1 MTETFKLDGP
11 SREALLDRAA
21 QGAIGRGLDRPEGSL
36 KVTGQAEYAADVR
49 LDGMVHGVLARAR
62 ETGAI
67 TDHRLEALKAMPGVL
82 LVLTDGIPRN
92 PAQGAVTTA
101 PPAAD
106 GVAYAGQPT
115 ALIVA
120 ERFEDAWHAALAYD
134 PQITPVTHD
143 LDPETAT
150 TVEKPEEKQRADDGW
165 QETWDAAPSK
175 VDITVT
181 TPSLTSAAMEPH
193 AAIAAWEGEHL
204 TLRGGLQ
211 MLKFNRQSLAEA
223 LDIPAENVRLLAP
236 YVGGGFGSKLGVAQE
251 AVAAALAAKR
261 LGRPVSVV
269 MHRRQVFEA
278 TMRRSESRQ
287 RIRLACDDAGNIRA
301 TAQEYRVSNLPE
313 EGFSEPIARADRAFY
328 ATDKLKITHE
338 IARIH
343 RMAAGSVRAPG
354 QAIGIPAF
362 EMALDELAEAAGI
375 DPLDL
380 RLKNTVKTDPISALP
395 FSSFPLAET
404 LNAGAKAFGWQH
416 RPPRH
421 TQDGEWWIG
430 QGLASAIRGHVA
442 VGAQARVTLTRD
454 GAVVET
460 DQTDLGTGSYA
471 ILRQI
476 TAEMIGLDP
485 AAVEVRLGDTAFPPA
500 FGSGGSAGAASSGT
514 AVLLACRAL
523 RKRIAD
529 SLDAG
534 SDDLTLKDGH
544 AIHGNRRIALAEV
557 VPQDGWSEDGEVE
570 AGDVSEKVR
579 TTTCGAIFAEVA
591 VNEVT
596 GEIRVRQMHGTFSA
610 GRILNRKTATSQ
622 CHGGLIWGIGMAL
635 MEELQHDPRDGA
647 VVNRDFA
654 QFHIPANADVPPL
667 VVDFLDAPDD
677 WGGPLGALGL
687 GELSISGAAGAIL
700 NAVYNAAGIRIYDM
714 PATPDKV
721 LDALDRRPA

>member
-1 MTETFKLDGP
+1 MTETLKLDGP

-21 QGAIGRGLDRPEGSL
+21 QGAIGRGLDRPEGPL
-36 KVTGQAEYAADVR
+36 KVTGQAGYAADAR

-62 ETGAI
+62 QTGTI

-92 PAQGAVTTA
+92 PAQGAVPTA

-106 GVAYAGQPT
+106 GVAYTGQPT

-134 PQITPVTHD
+134 PQITPVAHD
-143 LDPETAT
+143 LDPETAA
-150 TVEKPEEKQRADDGW
+150 TVETPEDKQRADDGW
-165 QETWDAAPSK
+165 QDTWDAAPTK
-175 VDITVT
+175 VDVTVI
-181 TPSLTSAAMEPH
+181 TPSLTSAPMEPH
-193 AAIAAWEGEHL
+193 AAIAMWEGDRL

-211 MLKFNRQSLAEA
+211 MLKFNRQSLADA
-223 LDIPAENVRLLAP
+223 LDMPVEKIRLLAP

-251 AVAAALAAKR
+251 AVAAALAAKQ

-287 RIRLACDDAGNIRA
+287 RIRLACDDAGIIRA
-301 TAQEYRVSNLPE
+301 TAQEYRVSNLPGE
-313 EGFSEPIARADRAFY
+313 AFSEPVARADRAFY

-354 QAIGIPAF
+354 EAIGIPAF

-375 DPLDL
+375 DPLEL
-380 RLKNTVKTDPISALP
+380 RLKNTVEADPISGLP
-395 FSSFPLAET
+395 FSSYPLAAT
-404 LNAGAKAFGWQH
+404 LKAGAKAFGWQH
-416 RPPRH
+416 RPPR
-421 TQDGEWWIG
+421 QQQEGEWWIG
-430 QGLASAIRGHVA
+430 QGLASAIRGHFA
-442 VGAQARVTLTRD
+442 AEAEARVSLTAQ
-454 GAVVET
+454 GAIVET
-460 DQTDLGTGSYA
+460 DQTDIGTGSYA

-476 TAEMIGLDP
+476 TAEMLGLDP
-485 AAVEVRLGDTAFPPA
+485 ADVEVRLGDTAFPPA

-523 RKRIAD
+523 RKRIAA
-529 SLDAG
+529 SLDAAP
-534 SDDLTLKDGH
+534 DDLTLKDGH
-544 AIHGNRRIALAEV
+544 VIHGNRRTALAQI
-557 VPQDGWSEDGEVE
+557 VPQEGWCEQGHVA
-570 AGDVSEKVR
+570 AGDISDKVR
-579 TTTCGAIFAEVA
+579 TTTCGAMFAQVA
-591 VNEVT
+591 VNAVT
-596 GEIRVRQMHGTFSA
+596 GEIRVRQMHGTFAA
-610 GRILNRKTATSQ
+610 GRILNHKTATSQ

-635 MEELQHDPRDGA
+635 MEELHHDPRDGA

-667 VVDFLDAPDD
+667 SVDFLDAADD

-700 NAVYNAAGIRIYDM
+700 NAVHNAAGIRIRDM

-721 LDALDRRPA
+721 LDALDKLGS